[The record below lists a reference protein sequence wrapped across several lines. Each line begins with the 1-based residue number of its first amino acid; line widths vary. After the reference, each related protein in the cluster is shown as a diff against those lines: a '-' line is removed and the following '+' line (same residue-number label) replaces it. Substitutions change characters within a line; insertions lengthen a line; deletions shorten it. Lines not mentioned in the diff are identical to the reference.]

1 MGPEFRVAPS
11 CDDYETNRFPAAYLV
26 ERARRYMPGLA
37 ASDVQLDYAGIMVH
51 LKGVNDWIVRRDEK
65 HPNFVQLLGIDSPGL
80 TCCLEIGK
88 LVRKLL
94 AS

>member
-1 MGPEFRVAPS
+1 VGPEFRVAPS

-51 LKGVNDWIVRRDEK
+51 LKGESDWIVRRDERR
-65 HPNFVQLLGIDSPGL
+65 PSLVQLLGIDSPGL
-80 TCCLEIGK
+80 TCCVEIGK
-88 LVRKLL
+88 LVRKML
-94 AS
+94 AG